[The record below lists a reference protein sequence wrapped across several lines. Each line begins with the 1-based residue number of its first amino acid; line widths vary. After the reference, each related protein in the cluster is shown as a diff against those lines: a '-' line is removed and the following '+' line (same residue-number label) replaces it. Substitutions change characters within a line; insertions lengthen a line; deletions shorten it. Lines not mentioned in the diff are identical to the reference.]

1 MPAVGLSALG
11 LDTAEVENVCS
22 FDASERRN
30 WIDSGLTAVGTK
42 SVDCF
47 LQEGDLSLVI
57 SVMLEQPPD
66 QSPDGYSGIG
76 VWIAL
81 VRDPVNHVIWVEVI
95 NRALEILL
103 GRGEIILCSVPRGFA
118 ADRFGTRPILCW

>member
-1 MPAVGLSALG
+1 MPAVVLSALG
-11 LDTAEVENVCS
+11 LDTAEVENVCL

-57 SVMLEQPPD
+57 SVVLEQPPD

-81 VRDPVNHVIWVEVI
+81 VRDPAI
-95 NRALEILL
+95 EI
-103 GRGEIILCSVPRGFA
+103 VWFQ
-118 ADRFGTRPILCW
+118 